1 MMRLK
6 MVIGMQIDAAARPE
20 RWSIGRKD
28 WFGKYE
34 LSGAQ
39 SYCGGWNKDTMDA
52 HGNYTFD
59 NGELTFLVSQS
70 ARPNQS
76 CMFPYR

>member
-1 MMRLK
+1 

-20 RWSIGRKD
+20 HWSIGRKG

-34 LSGAQ
+34 LSSAQ
-39 SYCGGWNKDTMDA
+39 SYSGGWNKDTMDG

-59 NGELTFLVSQS
+59 NGELCFLVSQ
-70 ARPNQS
+70 
-76 CMFPYR
+76 